1 MGVLFKFVFIDLFQF
16 HTYLVLELLSGGEL
30 LERIRKK
37 KNFSEAEASNIIRK
51 LASAVEFMHGR
62 GVVHRDLKPEVHE
75 DATHHNLPL
84 RDTNTYVVSPTYVIA
99 FDLGTPPLER
109 SYPEIMPSLF
119 FWGGIFTLQLPKKG
133 KRALIA
139 SYISETKWGT
149 FKMCLFLIQGIM
161 ILDVE
166 PF

>member
-1 MGVLFKFVFIDLFQF
+1 MEALFKFVFIYLFQF

-62 GVVHRDLKPEVHE
+62 GVVHRDLKPEVRR

-84 RDTNTYVVSPTYVIA
+84 WDTNTDVVPPTYVIG
-99 FDLGTPPLER
+99 FDLGTLHLER
-109 SYPEIMPSLF
+109 SYPEIVPSLF
-119 FWGGIFTLQLPKKG
+119 FFVFVFVIFTCQFPIKG

-139 SYISETKWGT
+139 S
-149 FKMCLFLIQGIM
+149 
-161 ILDVE
+161 
-166 PF
+166 

>member
-1 MGVLFKFVFIDLFQF
+1 MGVLFKFVFIYLFQF

-62 GVVHRDLKPEVHE
+62 GVVHRDLKPEVHK
-75 DATHHNLPL
+75 DANHHNLPL
-84 RDTNTYVVSPTYVIA
+84 RNTNTCVVPPTYVIA
-99 FDLGTPPLER
+99 FDLETPHLER

-119 FWGGIFTLQLPKKG
+119 FFFLLFSLPSSP
-133 KRALIA
+133 KREKRPHCKL
-139 SYISETKWGT
+139 E
-149 FKMCLFLIQGIM
+149 
-161 ILDVE
+161 
-166 PF
+166 

>member
-62 GVVHRDLKPEVHE
+62 GVVHRDLKPEVHK

-84 RDTNTYVVSPTYVIA
+84 RDTNTCVVPATCVIP
-99 FDLGTPPLER
+99 FDLETLLLER
-109 SYPEIMPSLF
+109 SYPEIIPSLF
-119 FWGGIFTLQLPKKG
+119 FFFVIVFVIFTLQLPKKG
-133 KRALIA
+133 KRAHHKL
-139 SYISETKWGT
+139 E
-149 FKMCLFLIQGIM
+149 
-161 ILDVE
+161 
-166 PF
+166 